1 MLPRW
6 SIAVHGR
13 TAAVNAATP
22 AKIEWA
28 VAQRCNQHL
37 TYQRIAER
45 VDLSR
50 SAVVR
55 ACPGDLLHMDTK
67 KLDRFDKPGH
77 HGTGDRTENT
87 LRAGSQALQ
96 MATDD
101 HSRLGF
107 SLLLADERATSAC
120 AFLLAALRYYKALG

>member
-22 AKIEWA
+22 AKIERA
-28 VAQRCNQHL
+28 VAQRCNQRL

-77 HGTGDRTENT
+77 HGTGNRTENT
-87 LRAGSQALQ
+87 LRAGSQALN

>member
-1 MLPRW
+1 M
-6 SIAVHGR
+6 
-13 TAAVNAATP
+13 
-22 AKIEWA
+22 
-28 VAQRCNQHL
+28 AQRCNQRL

-77 HGTGDRTENT
+77 HGTGNRTENT
-87 LRAGSQALQ
+87 LRAGSQALN

-107 SLLLADERATSAC
+107 SLLLADERASSAC

>member
-22 AKIEWA
+22 AKIERA
-28 VAQRCNQHL
+28 VAQRCNQRL

-77 HGTGDRTENT
+77 HGTGNRTENT

-120 AFLLAALRYYKALG
+120 AFLLAALRYYKVLG

>member
-22 AKIEWA
+22 AKIERA
-28 VAQRCNQHL
+28 VAQRCNQRL

-77 HGTGDRTENT
+77 HGTGNRTENT
-87 LRAGSQALQ
+87 LRAGSQALN
-96 MATDD
+96 MATAD
-101 HSRLGF
+101 HSRRGF
-107 SLLLADERATSAC
+107 SLLLADERASSAC

>member
-22 AKIEWA
+22 AKIERA
-28 VAQRCNQHL
+28 VAQRCNQRL

-77 HGTGDRTENT
+77 HGTGNRTENT
-87 LRAGSQALQ
+87 LRAGSQALN

-107 SLLLADERATSAC
+107 SLLLADERASSAC